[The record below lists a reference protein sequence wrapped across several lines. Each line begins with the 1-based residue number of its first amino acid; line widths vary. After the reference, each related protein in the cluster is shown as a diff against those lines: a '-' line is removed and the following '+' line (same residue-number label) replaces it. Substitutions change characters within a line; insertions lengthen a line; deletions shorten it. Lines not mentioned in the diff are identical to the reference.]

1 MAKPHAKEGDRFV
14 NDHIAGNKKPIR
26 EFYVL
31 SRLMMQ
37 SIGLVRESKERRG
50 INEDRLAERLG
61 GQAQGFSCK

>member
-1 MAKPHAKEGDRFV
+1 M
-14 NDHIAGNKKPIR
+14 NDNIAGNEKPIR

-50 INEDRLAERLG
+50 VNEDGLAERLG